1 MGLMDTVAAPA
12 EPRTEAS
19 ARRLRWTARGS
30 EALVRAISLLVL
42 LVLVAALLLPI
53 LWMALAAF
61 KNDIEL
67 FHSPPPLLPPHPTL
81 QAFQYLLGE
90 PRYLKMLGNSYL
102 ISTLVMLLSTGLAFL
117 AGYGFSRYR
126 LWGGEAL
133 LLVTLFSQ
141 MFPQVSLI
149 IPYYNILNRLG
160 LYDTYWGL
168 VLADT
173 SFIVPFCI
181 WMFKNYLDS
190 IPPEL
195 EEAAMVD
202 GASRLTALWRVV
214 LPLTLPGF
222 VATAIYAF
230 LGAWNEYT
238 FAVIL
243 TKTEAASPIT
253 VGIGE
258 FFGLFTVKWSQ
269 MSALALVA
277 SVPLM
282 IIFVFLQR
290 YLMEGMVAGAV
301 NR

>member
-1 MGLMDTVAAPA
+1 MGIIEAVPNVVERPARAA
-12 EPRTEAS
+12 AS
-19 ARRLRWTARGS
+19 RLRWAVRGRESLAR
-30 EALVRAISLLVL
+30 ALSLLVL
-42 LVLVAALLLPI
+42 VVLVAMLLLPI
-53 LWMALAAF
+53 LWMGLAAF
-61 KNDIEL
+61 KQDVEL
-67 FHSPPPLLPPHPTL
+67 FHSPPPFLPTHPTL
-81 QAFQYLLGE
+81 EAFQYLLSE
-90 PRYLKMLGNSYL
+90 PRYISMLANSYL
-102 ISTLVMLLSTGLAFL
+102 ISTLVMLLSTVLAFL

-133 LLVTLFSQ
+133 LVITLFSQ

-168 VLADT
+168 VIADT

-181 WMFKNYLDS
+181 WMFKSYLDS
-190 IPPEL
+190 IPIEL
-195 EEAAMVD
+195 EEAALVD
-202 GASRLTALWRVV
+202 GAGRLTALWSVI

-222 VATAIYAF
+222 IATAIYAF

-243 TKTEAASPIT
+243 TKTQAAAPVT

>member
-1 MGLMDTVAAPA
+1 MDTVAAKAAPA
-12 EPRTEAS
+12 GRPALKAGFRPGER
-19 ARRLRWTARGS
+19 
-30 EALVRAISLLVL
+30 LVRGLSLVVLLLLVGS
-42 LVLVAALLLPI
+42 LLLPI
-53 LWMALAAF
+53 IWMALAAF
-61 KNDIEL
+61 KNDVDL
-67 FHSPPPLLPPHPTL
+67 FRSPPPLLPPNPTL
-81 QAFQYLLGE
+81 EPFQYLLGE
-90 PRYLKMLGNSYL
+90 PRYLRMLGNSYL
-102 ISTLVMLLSTGLAFL
+102 IATLVTLLCVTLAFL

-126 LWGGEAL
+126 LRGGGVL
-133 LLVTLFSQ
+133 LLLTLFSQ

-149 IPYYNILNRLG
+149 IPYYNLLNALG
-160 LYDTYWGL
+160 LYDTYLGL
-168 VLADT
+168 VVADA
-173 SFIVPFCI
+173 SFILPFCV
-181 WMFKNYLDS
+181 WMFKSYLDS
-190 IPPEL
+190 IPTDL

-243 TKTEAASPIT
+243 TRTDAAAPVT

-277 SVPLM
+277 SLPLM

-290 YLMEGMVAGAV
+290 YLVEGMVAGAMKS
-301 NR
+301 

>member
-1 MGLMDTVAAPA
+1 MGIIDAMPSVADH
-12 EPRTEAS
+12 RTRANAS
-19 ARRLRWTARGS
+19 RLRWAARGPQWV
-30 EALVRAISLLVL
+30 VRALSFLVL
-42 LVLVAALLLPI
+42 LLLVAVLLLPI
-53 LWMALAAF
+53 LWMGLAAF

-90 PRYLKMLGNSYL
+90 PRYVSMLANSYL

-133 LLVTLFSQ
+133 LLITLFSQ

-168 VLADT
+168 VIADT

-181 WMFKNYLDS
+181 WMFKSYLDS

-222 VATAIYAF
+222 IATAIYAF

-243 TKTEAASPIT
+243 TKTQAAAPVT

-277 SVPLM
+277 SIPLM